1 MKTSIV
7 APVRLIIVDDH
18 KIYLKSLEIT
28 LSSLPNISIVKT
40 FSSDEGVMEY
50 LSVEKVDLI
59 IMDIQL
65 EKTNGIE
72 LTKMIKTAYP
82 KVMVVVVTMMNDE
95 LTRKLAAESGAD
107 AFVSKGDEIEK
118 LISSISILTNSDS
131 LSPLHLIN
139 STSKEEKFKVLH
151 GLTKREFQILQ
162 SLVEGKT
169 NEEIST
175 DYYISPLTVKT
186 HRSSI
191 LRKLKSKNVVQLV
204 ALWHKY

>member
-1 MKTSIV
+1 
-7 APVRLIIVDDH
+7 
-18 KIYLKSLEIT
+18 
-28 LSSLPNISIVKT
+28 
-40 FSSDEGVMEY
+40 
-50 LSVEKVDLI
+50 
-59 IMDIQL
+59 MDIQL